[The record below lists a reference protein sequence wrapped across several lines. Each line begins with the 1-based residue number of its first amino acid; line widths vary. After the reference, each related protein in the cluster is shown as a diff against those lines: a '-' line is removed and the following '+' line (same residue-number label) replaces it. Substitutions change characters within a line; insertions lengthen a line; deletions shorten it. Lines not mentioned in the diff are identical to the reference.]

1 MLSLSRLSSSVV
13 TVLLFFGQ
21 CGVCSSAGVGRRTD
35 GSSFCA
41 ELRKV
46 NTANVKRSHVTK
58 VVEMRKLYPLLL
70 FASLFRKYFVRRVSA
85 LCDVT
90 KDTHAPP
97 WLINTPGMV
106 LFFFFFGGSQQRAK

>member
-1 MLSLSRLSSSVV
+1 MLSLSSSVV
-13 TVLLFFGQ
+13 TVLLLFGQ
-21 CGVCSSAGVGRRTD
+21 CVFVPLLGVGRRTD

-46 NTANVKRSHVTK
+46 NTVNVKRSHVTK
-58 VVEMRKLYPLLL
+58 VVEMRKLYL
-70 FASLFRKYFVRRVSA
+70 FTFVRFTLQKVFVRRVSA

-106 LFFFFFGGSQQRAK
+106 LFFVLFFFS